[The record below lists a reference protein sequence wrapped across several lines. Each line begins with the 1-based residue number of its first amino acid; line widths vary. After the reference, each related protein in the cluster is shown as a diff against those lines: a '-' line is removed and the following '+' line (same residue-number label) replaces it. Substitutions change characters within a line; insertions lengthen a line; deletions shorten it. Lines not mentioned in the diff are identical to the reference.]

1 MAPKVIPVKYFLYG
15 GLIVLLAIAL
25 VFFYLY
31 KKESKEK
38 AMLLQKGIRGEVWVM
53 DLYGRKTS
61 RKSSPNYYM
70 TVAFFA
76 DTAAIKPVI
85 TDTAVSK
92 AKNGPDMVDRLF
104 NKIHAGDRPGGNYQT
119 LKIAI
124 SSVEY
129 NKYKKDDKVKIIYLK
144 DDLTVVKLLEQ
155 VE

>member
-1 MAPKVIPVKYFLYG
+1 MAQKVIPVKYFLYG
-15 GLIVLLAIAL
+15 GLITLLAIGF

-38 AMLLQKGIRGEVWVM
+38 AMLLQKGIRGEAWVM

-76 DTAAIKPVI
+76 DTAAIKPVT
-85 TDTAVSK
+85 TDTAVSE

-104 NKIHAGDRPGGNYQT
+104 NKIHAGDRPAGNYQT
-119 LKIAI
+119 LTIAI

-155 VE
+155 IE

>member
-38 AMLLQKGIRGEVWVM
+38 AMLLQKGIRGEAWVI

-76 DTAAIKPVI
+76 DTASIKPVI

-104 NKIHAGDRPGGNYQT
+104 NKIHAGDRPAGNYQT
-119 LKIAI
+119 LTIAI

>member
-1 MAPKVIPVKYFLYG
+1 MAQKVIPVKYFLYG
-15 GLIVLLAIAL
+15 GLITLLAIGL

-38 AMLLQKGIRGEVWVM
+38 AMLLQKGIRGEAWVM

-85 TDTAVSK
+85 TDMAVSK

-104 NKIHAGDRPGGNYQT
+104 NKIHAGDRPAGNYQT
-119 LKIAI
+119 LTIAI